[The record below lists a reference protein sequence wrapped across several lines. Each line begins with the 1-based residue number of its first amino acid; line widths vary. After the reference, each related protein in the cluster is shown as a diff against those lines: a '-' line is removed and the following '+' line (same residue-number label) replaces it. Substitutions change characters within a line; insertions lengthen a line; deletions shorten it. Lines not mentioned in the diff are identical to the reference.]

1 MNSATTHHHAGRKAG
16 FTARGFVRVVLA
28 CALAL
33 GAVTGTGAAWA
44 QQYGDRRDDDSP
56 RHERRGEHFRL
67 PSLDR
72 DGRRSDVRERD
83 RDDRRPV
90 YGDRYQ
96 EQPQP
101 ERRSSSGRLTPDERR
116 DLRRQINEA
125 NIDLYPQRR

>member
-16 FTARGFVRVVLA
+16 FTARGALRVALA

-33 GAVTGTGAAWA
+33 GAVTGTSAAWA
-44 QQYGDRRDDDSP
+44 QQYGDRRDDDNP
-56 RHERRGEHFRL
+56 RHERRSEHFRL

-72 DGRRSDVRERD
+72 DARRSDARD
-83 RDDRRPV
+83 RDDRRPQPA